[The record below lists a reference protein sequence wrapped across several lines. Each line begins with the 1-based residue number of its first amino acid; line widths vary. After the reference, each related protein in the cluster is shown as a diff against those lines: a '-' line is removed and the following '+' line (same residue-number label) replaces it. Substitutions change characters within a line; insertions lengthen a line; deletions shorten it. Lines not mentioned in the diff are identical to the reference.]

1 MIEGIKG
8 ESVEAWWPLVEE
20 YLIAALKHGLGEYSI
35 TDIKSACKSKDM
47 QLWVKVGKQA
57 KGAFVTKIAQ
67 YPQKN
72 ILCVILLGG
81 NEFNE
86 WRDEADAL
94 LNAFGKEN
102 NIEIMGLEQK
112 AKKLIYDVN
121 LKKPLAILIGSEEK
135 GISKE

>member
-20 YLIAALKHGLGEYSI
+20 YLNAALKHGLGEYSI
-35 TDIKSACKSKDM
+35 TDIKSACISKNM
-47 QLWVKVGKQA
+47 QLWVKIDKEVQ
-57 KGAFVTKIAQ
+57 GAFVTKISK

-72 ILCVILLGG
+72 ILCVLLLGG
-81 NEFNE
+81 KEFIK

-102 NIEIMGLEQK
+102 NCEYVELFGRKGWGKMLKDINYKEQTRLFAKEINN
-112 AKKLIYDVN
+112 V
-121 LKKPLAILIGSEEK
+121 
-135 GISKE
+135 

>member
-20 YLIAALKHGLGEYSI
+20 YLNAALKHGLGEYS
-35 TDIKSACKSKDM
+35 TSDIKSACISKNM
-47 QLWVKVGKQA
+47 QLWVKIDKEVQ
-57 KGAFVTKIAQ
+57 GAFVTKISK

-72 ILCVILLGG
+72 ILCVLLLGG
-81 NEFNE
+81 KEFIK

-102 NIEIMGLEQK
+102 NCEYVELFGRKGWGKMLKDINYKEQTRLFAKEIK
-112 AKKLIYDVN
+112 
-121 LKKPLAILIGSEEK
+121 
-135 GISKE
+135 

>member
-20 YLIAALKHGLGEYSI
+20 YLNAALKHGLGEYS
-35 TDIKSACKSKDM
+35 TGDIKSACISKNM
-47 QLWVKVGKQA
+47 QLWVKIDKEVQ
-57 KGAFVTKIAQ
+57 GAFVTKISK

-72 ILCVILLGG
+72 ILCVLLLGG
-81 NEFNE
+81 KEFIT

-102 NIEIMGLEQK
+102 NCEYVELFGRKGWGKVLKDINYKEQTRLFAKEINN
-112 AKKLIYDVN
+112 V
-121 LKKPLAILIGSEEK
+121 
-135 GISKE
+135 

>member
-20 YLIAALKHGLGEYSI
+20 YLIAALEYSLGEYSI
-35 TDIKSACKSKDM
+35 TDIKNACISKNM
-47 QLWVKVGKQA
+47 QLWVKIGKQA
-57 KGAFVTKIAQ
+57 KGAFVTKIAK

-72 ILCVILLGG
+72 LLIVILLGG
-81 NEFNE
+81 DEFQE

-102 NIEIMGLEQK
+102 NCEYVELFGRKGWGKMLKDIDYKEVTRLFAKEIR
-112 AKKLIYDVN
+112 
-121 LKKPLAILIGSEEK
+121 
-135 GISKE
+135 